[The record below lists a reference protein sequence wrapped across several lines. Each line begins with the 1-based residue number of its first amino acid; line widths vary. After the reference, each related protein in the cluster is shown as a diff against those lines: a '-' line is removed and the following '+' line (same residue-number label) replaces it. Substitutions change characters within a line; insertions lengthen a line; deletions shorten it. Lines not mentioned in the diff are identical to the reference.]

1 MPAIIPVH
9 PDCNPYPL
17 PQNVSWRAQE
27 IFFVACEPWPLLLPL
42 YERERGCCDGSAS
55 NLRVSALQN
64 VFAPQKYGF
73 QPHILRNAQRYKS
86 IQLAMPF
93 SKVRPSFGI
102 SKNRPLRRQLIKVMC
117 NFLGRRWS
125 HTHAWAPYLRLT
137 RNDSGSLS
145 SIVYR
150 GHTVAPLSP
159 SSILAKGTT
168 SRKIYIVGSG
178 PSVAENDLTQ
188 LEPQSCLLLNG
199 AIAEIGS
206 AIEKP
211 LAIAVEDER
220 FVWRHFA
227 MLTEKVPPGTICLLS
242 VAVIRAICEQ
252 NPAWLGQMQVVL
264 IDDIRKPYGA
274 PRPLSGDLKSRVGV
288 SMNTAGS
295 AGISR
300 DPDRGV
306 FQGGSVAISAFQ
318 FAIYAQPKLIGLVG
332 VDISNA
338 DRPRFYERS
347 GKTAPSGL
355 RSASDRILDHLKL
368 AIEDCNAR
376 CIRLHNYSRQS
387 ILLECGLPY
396 NSRLRKGFS

>member
-1 MPAIIPVH
+1 M
-9 PDCNPYPL
+9 L
-17 PQNVSWRAQE
+17 
-27 IFFVACEPWPLLLPL
+27 
-42 YERERGCCDGSAS
+42 
-55 NLRVSALQN
+55 
-64 VFAPQKYGF
+64 
-73 QPHILRNAQRYKS
+73 KS
-86 IQLAMPF
+86 
-93 SKVRPSFGI
+93 SFGI
-102 SKNRPLRRQLIKVMC
+102 GKKRPLRRQLIKIMS

-137 RNDSGSLS
+137 RNDSGSFS

-150 GHTVAPLSP
+150 GQSVTLLSP
-159 SSILAKGTT
+159 STILAESTP
-168 SRKIYIVGSG
+168 SRSIYIVGSG

-199 AIAEIGS
+199 AIVEIGS
-206 AIEKP
+206 AIAKP
-211 LAIAVEDER
+211 LAVAVEDER
-220 FVWRHFA
+220 FVWRHFGL
-227 MLTEKVPPGTICLLS
+227 MTEKVPPGTICLLS
-242 VAVIRAICEQ
+242 VAVIRAVCEL

-274 PRPLSGDLKSRVGV
+274 PRQFISDLKSRVGI

-306 FQGGSVAISAFQ
+306 FQGGSIAISTFQ

-338 DRPRFYERS
+338 DKPRFYERS
-347 GKTAPSGL
+347 GEAAPSGL
-355 RSASDRILDHLKL
+355 EFASDRIRDHLKL
-368 AIEDCNAR
+368 AIEDCRAR
-376 CIRLHNYSRQS
+376 GIHLHNYSRQS

-396 NSRLRKGFS
+396 NSRLGKDRS